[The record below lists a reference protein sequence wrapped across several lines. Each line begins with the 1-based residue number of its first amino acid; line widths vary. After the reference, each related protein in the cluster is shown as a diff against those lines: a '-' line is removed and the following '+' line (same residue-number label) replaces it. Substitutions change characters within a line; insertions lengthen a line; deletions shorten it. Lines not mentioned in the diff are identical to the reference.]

1 MQGLSSKWEALSKW
15 MQSPDGKTEIAEA
28 KKDAWLPFNQQF
40 PNADKSKFVSQAT
53 VESKGNVSAEIFLK
67 AGEGSLQSVFGSD
80 RKYWSA
86 GMKKALGLGDIGGFP
101 YQLSPLRTKVSLP
114 IPAEPFD
121 GKAPSLKKIFNAKM
135 KIHVTPD
142 QYFTTKF
149 REIFQKTKL
158 RHTSAAE
165 SKHWLAGPDMKYW
178 PQQLNFAVFCAT
190 QGCGVSREIFDSGVD
205 LPPQIRAFY
214 IFHVYFTVRRIL
226 YQLGGIQSVSALPED
241 PTFNQFNNHYDVA
254 SHKRLCSEFGTDP
267 TSDFRYTHGPNH
279 GLGSVYQYVGGPS
292 KTTLKYPGWNK
303 FSDEGGKGEKGDL
316 IYFIEPDDAAYAQV
330 DWFAPNKANG
340 LTKAGLSRINQSIEA
355 FVYCILG
362 AQVNVRSSILGEGGR
377 AKETQTEFLVL
388 MEDAIRQPDLAK
400 SVQRYQLAVDEAMV
414 RLNLAVAPNAWLM
427 PARMVINTESTIG
440 YNNKLKQ
447 AVSGMKLGVNN
458 SVNPDVKKVG
468 ITPMEGKT
476 TKRKAPPQPSKP
488 VETKAPLGGGK
499 EQQPT
504 EPKVSDKASPETAQ
518 PETAHENNK
527 IFLISG
533 FVLAAFA
540 LSHAFSS

>member
-1 MQGLSSKWEALSKW
+1 M
-15 MQSPDGKTEIAEA
+15 
-28 KKDAWLPFNQQF
+28 
-40 PNADKSKFVSQAT
+40 
-53 VESKGNVSAEIFLK
+53 
-67 AGEGSLQSVFGSD
+67 
-80 RKYWSA
+80 
-86 GMKKALGLGDIGGFP
+86 
-101 YQLSPLRTKVSLP
+101 
-114 IPAEPFD
+114 
-121 GKAPSLKKIFNAKM
+121 
-135 KIHVTPD
+135 H
-142 QYFTTKF
+142 TTG
-149 REIFQKTKL
+149 
-158 RHTSAAE
+158 AE
-165 SKHWLAGPDMKYW
+165 SKHWLGGPDMKYW

-205 LPPQIRAFY
+205 LPPQIKDFY

-226 YQLGGIQSVSALPED
+226 YQLGGIQRVSALPED
-241 PTFNQFNNHYDVA
+241 PDFNQFNNHYDVA
-254 SHKRLCSEFGTDP
+254 SYKRLCSEFGIDP
-267 TSDFRYTHGPNH
+267 TSDFRFTRGANH
-279 GLGSVYQYVGGPS
+279 GLGSIYQYVAGVGPS

-316 IYFIEPDDAAYAQV
+316 IYFIEPDDAAYAQA

-362 AQVNVRSSILGEGGR
+362 AQVNVRSSILGVGGR
-377 AKETQTEFLVL
+377 AKEAQSEFLVL
-388 MEDAIRQPDLAK
+388 MENAISQPDLAK
-400 SVQRYQLAVDEAMV
+400 SVQRYQLVVDEAMV

-427 PARMVINTESTIG
+427 PARMVINTESTIAF
-440 YNNKLKQ
+440 NNKLKQ

-458 SVNPDVKKVG
+458 SVNPGVKKVG

-476 TKRKAPPQPSKP
+476 TRR
-488 VETKAPLGGGK
+488 KAPLGGGK

-504 EPKVSDKASPETAQ
+504 EPKVLDKSS

-533 FVLAAFA
+533 LALAAFA